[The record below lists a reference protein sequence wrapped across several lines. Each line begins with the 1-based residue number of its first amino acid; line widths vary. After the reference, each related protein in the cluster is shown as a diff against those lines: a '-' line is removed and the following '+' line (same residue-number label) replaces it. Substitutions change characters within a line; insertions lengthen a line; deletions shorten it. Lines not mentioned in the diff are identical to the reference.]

1 MLELSMNE
9 VTTFRWSF
17 EEDIENYRQAGYR
30 SIGLWR
36 HKLSD
41 VNEEQAIDLLAESG
55 LRVSSLSYAGGFTGH
70 GGATFRE
77 GIEDAHIALRLA
89 AQVQSGCLVIH
100 PGGRNNHTS
109 RHALRLLRTAL
120 DELLPAAEFYEVP
133 LVLEPMHVA
142 CAASWTFLTDFEHV
156 SDLVWEYNTPFL
168 KLALDTYHFPWCESE
183 RSILPELAPLLG
195 IVHLADRREPPS
207 IDHER
212 CPLGR
217 GHLPLADII
226 ASLIESGYTG
236 TFDVRMMGTEIQPA
250 DYRRV
255 LVQSQSAFAEFLQL
269 ATSRS
274 LASP

>member
-41 VNEEQAIDLLAESG
+41 IPEEQAIDLLAESG

-77 GIEDAHIALRLA
+77 GIEDAQLALRLA
-89 AQVQSGCLVIH
+89 AQVQAASLVIH
-100 PGGRNNHTS
+100 PGSRNNHTS
-109 RHALRLLRTAL
+109 RHALRLLRAAL
-120 DELLPAAEFYEVP
+120 DELLPAAEFFEVP
-133 LVLEPMHVA
+133 LILEPMHVA

-156 SDLVWEYNTPFL
+156 SDLVWEYNTPYL

-183 RSILPELAPLLG
+183 RNIVPELAPHLG
-195 IVHLADRREPPS
+195 LVHLADRREPPS

-212 CPLGR
+212 CPLGK
-217 GHLPLADII
+217 GQLPLAEIM

-236 TFDVRMMGTEIQPA
+236 PFDVRLMGSEIQPA
-250 DYRRV
+250 DYRRL
-255 LVQSQSAFAEFLQL
+255 LVQSQLAFREFVQL

-274 LASP
+274 LASS